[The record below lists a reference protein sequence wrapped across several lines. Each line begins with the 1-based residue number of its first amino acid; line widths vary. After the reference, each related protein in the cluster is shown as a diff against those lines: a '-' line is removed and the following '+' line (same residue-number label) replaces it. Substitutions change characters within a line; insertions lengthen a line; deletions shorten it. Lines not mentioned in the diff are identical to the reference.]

1 MLQGMTQVPTGASG
15 RRLYHRTPAGSAIV
29 RGGFHDG
36 EGSYGLATMVLS
48 GVFLSDVPLDVN
60 EGATGED
67 LIEVTLPEKVD
78 LSDYELVEDGKP
90 YREWCVPSKL
100 LNTQAHL
107 RLLTEDEA
115 DAACGWT

>member
-1 MLQGMTQVPTGASG
+1 
-15 RRLYHRTPAGSAIV
+15 
-29 RGGFHDG
+29 
-36 EGSYGLATMVLS
+36 MVLS
-48 GVFLSDVPLDVN
+48 GVFLSDVPLDIN

-78 LSDYELVEDGKP
+78 LSGYELVEDGKP
-90 YREWCVPSKL
+90 YREWCVPAEL
-100 LNTQAHL
+100 LNARALL